1 MSLPIDGLRDEFER
15 CLDAS
20 SRLVV
25 TAETGAGKST
35 RVPVWLAERFAQG
48 GTEGLIL
55 VVEPRRVACH
65 ALAEF
70 LSSQRG
76 ESVGGYFGSRVRFS
90 DRSGR
95 ETRVLFCT
103 PGVALRMLAD
113 STTLPAA
120 IVVDEFHE
128 RSWQMDLVVAGAASL
143 PRFREVPLVLTSA
156 TLDAE
161 AVARTLAATTLNAT
175 GRTFPVDVQYERG
188 SLEPHGEEIGPR
200 AAAAVD
206 RALLDHEGDVLVF
219 LPGMREIRAVDSCL
233 GRRDEE
239 ILIVHGSQSPE
250 AMRRVFQKSRRRRI
264 YLSTNVA
271 ETSITLPGVRVVIDS
286 GLAKMQV
293 HRGGRTVLA
302 TVAISDAS
310 MQQRA
315 GRAGRVAAGTCI
327 RLWSERFQ
335 PDPYLRPEIERI
347 ELDDLLLQAAKV
359 GLKGEAFAAANWVT
373 APPDFAVQRALARL
387 RSLAA
392 FDGDTLTDRG
402 LELASLPVSA
412 FEASLLVGSPPPIDA
427 TLCDLVAILQT
438 GRLLRDLKELDAQT
452 RSRVQEARDELLARA
467 VDEVTT
473 NLVLLRAGVANTHYL
488 SRRRLDEARSISR
501 QLRGLVGA
509 TGESTRG
516 LAAYLLERLPSV
528 GFVKRP
534 RASKGRGRSEP
545 WANGE
550 IEVQV
555 FPFSPEASGV
565 APWKANAAV
574 ILEVDW
580 VSSAKGVY
588 GIGRMILPSEPKVLA
603 AAGLGERIVTHVT
616 LDRRSRGGV
625 EISATQETQ
634 LAGVTLAHD
643 DSVLEGAELR
653 QAVAGLVLENRL
665 FKGARDLVRDALH
678 GWDVLANWKGELVT
692 ETQRADNPAPEEAA
706 VWLAQRLA
714 ELGVE
719 TCEDL
724 ALVDTA
730 DLLPDLAKETGIPDW
745 ESKPILQSLP
755 RLFRYQGGTYS
766 CTVFSRTKTVLL
778 EPADA
783 KAKKAKEP
791 PARVLP
797 RFHGF
802 RVNYKQGSRRRKLR

>member
-1 MSLPIDGLRDEFER
+1 MSLPIDRIREEFER
-15 CLDAS
+15 RLDAS
-20 SRLVV
+20 NRLVV

-35 RVPVWLAERFAQG
+35 RVPVWLAERFAKP
-48 GTEGLIL
+48 GTKGLIL

-65 ALAEF
+65 ALAEY

-76 ESVGGYFGSRVRFS
+76 EPVGGYFGSRVRFS

-95 ETRVLFCT
+95 KTRVLFCT

-113 STTLPAA
+113 STTTAAA

-128 RSWQMDLVVAGAASL
+128 RSWQVDLVVAAVASL

-156 TLDAE
+156 TLDAQ
-161 AVARTLAATTLNAT
+161 AVATALDATTLNAT
-175 GRTFPVDVQYERG
+175 GRTFPVDVQHDG
-188 SLEPHGEEIGPR
+188 NSLEPNGEEIGPR

-250 AMRRVFQKSRRRRI
+250 AMRRVFQRSPRRRI

-271 ETSITLPGVRVVIDS
+271 ETSITLPGVRIVIDS
-286 GLAKMQV
+286 GLAKTQV

-302 TVAISDAS
+302 TIAISDAS

-315 GRAGRVAAGTCI
+315 GRAGRVAPGTCI
-327 RLWSERFQ
+327 RLWSKRFQ
-335 PDPYLRPEIERI
+335 PEPYLRPEIERV

-359 GLKGEAFAAANWVT
+359 GLGGEAFAAANWVT

-392 FDGDTLTDRG
+392 LDGDTLTDRG
-402 LELASLPVSA
+402 VKLASLPVSA
-412 FEASLLVGSPPPIDA
+412 FEASLLVGSPPAIDA

-438 GRLLRDLKELDAQT
+438 GRLLRNLNELDAQA
-452 RSRVQEARDELLARA
+452 RNRAQEARDALLARA
-467 VDEVTT
+467 VDEVST
-473 NLVLLRAGVANTHYL
+473 NLILLRAGVADTHYL

-501 QLRGLVGA
+501 QLRGLIGA

-516 LAAYLLERLPSV
+516 LAGCILERLPSA

-534 RASKGRGRSEP
+534 RASKGRGHSEP
-545 WANGE
+545 WANGK

-555 FPFSPEASGV
+555 FPFVPLASGV
-565 APWKANAAV
+565 APWTAKAAV

-580 VSSAKGVY
+580 LSSAKGVY

-603 AAGLGERIVTHVT
+603 AAGLGERKVADIT
-616 LDRRSRGGV
+616 LDRRPRGRV
-625 EISATQETQ
+625 EISATRETQ

-643 DSVLEGAELR
+643 EAVLKGAELR
-653 QAVAGLVLENRL
+653 QAVAGLILENRL

-678 GWDVLANWKGELVT
+678 GWDVLANWKGELLA
-692 ETQRADNPAPEEAA
+692 ETQRGGNPAPEHGDI
-706 VWLAQRLA
+706 WLGQRLA
-714 ELGVE
+714 DLGVE

-724 ALVDTA
+724 ELVETT
-730 DLLPDLAKETGIPDW
+730 DLLPDLALETGIPDW

-755 RLFRYQGGTYS
+755 RFFHYQGGTYS
-766 CTVFSRTKTVLL
+766 CTVSSRTKTVLL
-778 EPADA
+778 EPVDA
-783 KAKKAKEP
+783 KAKKAKDP
-791 PARVLP
+791 PLRVLP

-802 RVNYKQGSRRRKLR
+802 RVNYKQGSRRRRLR